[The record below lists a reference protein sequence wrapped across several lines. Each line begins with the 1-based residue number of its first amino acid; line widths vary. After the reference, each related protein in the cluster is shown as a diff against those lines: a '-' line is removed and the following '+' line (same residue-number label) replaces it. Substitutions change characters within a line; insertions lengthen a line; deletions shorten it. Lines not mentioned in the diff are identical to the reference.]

1 MPQLDVLT
9 FFMQIFFTFLSFWLS
24 FICYRNWVLPEAYIV
39 LKQRQ
44 ILVNFIIGI
53 GINLSLQVSIIKLT
67 SLKLI
72 SILNCIILILTK
84 DFKYNVLFCNTL
96 FKLLGK
102 FDLIF
107 GRFYNLF
114 SVVFKYSSLLKIS
127 KKMNINFKLHSYNQ
141 FY

>member
-53 GINLSLQVSIIKLT
+53 GINLSLQ
-67 SLKLI
+67 
-72 SILNCIILILTK
+72 
-84 DFKYNVLFCNTL
+84 F
-96 FKLLGK
+96 
-102 FDLIF
+102 
-107 GRFYNLF
+107 
-114 SVVFKYSSLLKIS
+114 
-127 KKMNINFKLHSYNQ
+127 Q
-141 FY
+141 